1 MAHEDWRVNEP
12 GLRTGPAARDS
23 DPFLERITKP
33 FARHWTQKAQ
43 ISGRL
48 PTPSQ
53 SARRAYLQL
62 IREWLSPEALWQKC
76 VRVPFSCQDR
86 PFVPGAKRK
95 IPMAKNDDS
104 RNADSGSQSSTD
116 APPASSTELNDAP
129 YALPIGIQSRL
140 IELSFEPIIVWDWHS
155 GIVAWNQGCEQLYG
169 YSRSES
175 LGRSSHELLRTSFPQ
190 PFAEIEQVIEQQGIW
205 SGELRHLTRAGF
217 EIVVESRWQLTHI
230 GKRKFVLET
239 NRDITERKAAQEAL
253 RRADHQKDEFL
264 AMLAHE
270 LRNPLAP
277 IRNAAVLLTRE
288 IGGNPRLGALT
299 AMITRQSQHLAR
311 LLDDLLDVSR
321 IARGRIV
328 LRSEPL
334 EIGEIIAPAIEM
346 VQPLMNEKLQKLR
359 VERSGQ
365 PLHVHG
371 DRARLIQCLC
381 NLLNNSAKYNAV
393 RGEIVLLVAE
403 APDNITIEVRDDG
416 AGISPDQLPQI
427 FDLFVQGERSLDRSQ
442 GGLGIGLS
450 IVKRLVEMHQG
461 TVRAEREGIGRGST
475 FSIRLPRMVA
485 PEKGAADCVAAT
497 APRRRI
503 LVVDDNSD
511 VADSLAMLLRL
522 DGHEVEVAYSAP
534 GTFEAVQRMRP
545 EVVFLDIGLPQMD
558 GYEIARHLRA
568 DPGAKGVHLIALT
581 GYGQEHDRE
590 RAREAGFGA
599 HLVKPADIEVV
610 NQILTSLP
618 PGP

>member
-1 MAHEDWRVNEP
+1 VPQVTR
-12 GLRTGPAARDS
+12 
-23 DPFLERITKP
+23 
-33 FARHWTQKAQ
+33 
-43 ISGRL
+43 
-48 PTPSQ
+48 SQ
-53 SARRAYLQL
+53 
-62 IREWLSPEALWQKC
+62 
-76 VRVPFSCQDR
+76 
-86 PFVPGAKRK
+86 
-95 IPMAKNDDS
+95 NDDS
-104 RNADSGSQSSTD
+104 RNADSGGPASTD
-116 APPASSTELNDAP
+116 AASASSTEPNDAP
-129 YALPIGIQSRL
+129 HTLPIGIQSRL
-140 IELSFEPIIVWDWHS
+140 IELSFEPIMVWDWHS

-175 LGRSSHELLRTSFPQ
+175 LGRASHELLRTRFPQ
-190 PFAEIEQVIEQQGIW
+190 PFAEIEQAVEQHGIW
-205 SGELRHLTRAGF
+205 SGELRHLTRAGL
-217 EIVVESRWQLTHI
+217 EIIVESRWQLTRI
-230 GKRKFVLET
+230 GERKFVLET

-277 IRNAAVLLTRE
+277 IRNAAMLLTRE
-288 IGGNPRLGALT
+288 IGADSRLGTLT
-299 AMITRQSQHLAR
+299 AMITRQSQHLTR

-328 LRSEPL
+328 LKSEPL

-346 VQPLMNEKLQKLR
+346 VQPLMNEKFQKLR
-359 VERSGQ
+359 VERPGQ

-371 DRARLIQCLC
+371 DRTRLIQCLC
-381 NLLNNSAKYNAV
+381 NLLNNSAKYGAA
-393 RGEIVLLVAE
+393 RGGIVLVVAE
-403 APDNITIEVRDDG
+403 ASHSVTIEVRDDG
-416 AGISPDQLPQI
+416 AGISPEELPRI

-450 IVKRLVEMHQG
+450 IVKRLVEMHRG
-461 TVRAEREGIGRGST
+461 TVSAESEGIGRGST
-475 FSIRLPRMVA
+475 FSIRLPRMAA
-485 PEKGAADCVAAT
+485 PEKGAADCVAPT
-497 APRRRI
+497 APKRRI

-545 EVVFLDIGLPQMD
+545 EAVFLDIGLPQMD
-558 GYEIARHLRA
+558 GYEIARRLRA
-568 DPGAKGVHLIALT
+568 DPAAKRVHLIALT

-590 RAREAGFGA
+590 RACEAGFGA
-599 HLVKPADIEVV
+599 HLVKPADIEAV
-610 NQILTSLP
+610 NQILASLP

>member
-1 MAHEDWRVNEP
+1 V
-12 GLRTGPAARDS
+12 
-23 DPFLERITKP
+23 
-33 FARHWTQKAQ
+33 TQATR
-43 ISGRL
+43 S
-48 PTPSQ
+48 
-53 SARRAYLQL
+53 
-62 IREWLSPEALWQKC
+62 
-76 VRVPFSCQDR
+76 
-86 PFVPGAKRK
+86 
-95 IPMAKNDDS
+95 KNDDS
-104 RNADSGSQSSTD
+104 RDADSGGQASTD
-116 APPASSTELNDAP
+116 AASASSAELNDAP
-129 YALPIGIQSRL
+129 HALPIGIQSRL
-140 IELSFEPIIVWDWHS
+140 IELSFEPIIVWEWHS

-175 LGRSSHELLRTSFPQ
+175 LGRTSHELLRTSFPQ
-190 PFAEIEQVIEQQGIW
+190 PFAEIEQAIEQHGIW
-205 SGELRHLTRAGF
+205 SGELHHLTRAGL
-217 EIVVESRWQLTHI
+217 EIIVESRWQLTHI
-230 GKRKFVLET
+230 GERKFVLET

-288 IGGNPRLGALT
+288 IGANPKLGALT
-299 AMITRQSQHLAR
+299 AMITRQSQHLTR

-334 EIGEIIAPAIEM
+334 EVGEIIAPAIEM
-346 VQPLMNEKLQKLR
+346 VQPLMNEKFQKLR
-359 VERSGQ
+359 VQRPEQ

-381 NLLNNSAKYNAV
+381 NLLNNSAKYSAA
-393 RGEIVLLVAE
+393 RGEIVLLVAQ
-403 APDNITIEVRDDG
+403 PHDSITIEVCDDG
-416 AGISPDQLPQI
+416 AGISPDKLPHI

-461 TVRAEREGIGRGST
+461 AVSAASEGIGRGST
-475 FSIRLPRMVA
+475 FSIRLPRIAA
-485 PEKGAADCVAAT
+485 PERVAADSTVTT
-497 APRRRI
+497 ALKRRI

-522 DGHEVEVAYSAP
+522 EGHEVEIAYSAL
-534 GTFEAVQRMRP
+534 GTFEAVQRFSP
-545 EVVFLDIGLPQMD
+545 DVIFLDIGLPQMD
-558 GYEIARHLRA
+558 GYEIARRLRA
-568 DPGAKGVHLIALT
+568 DPPAKRVHLIALT

-599 HLVKPADIEVV
+599 HLVKPADIETV
-610 NQILTSLP
+610 NQILASFQRGT
-618 PGP
+618 

>member
-1 MAHEDWRVNEP
+1 V
-12 GLRTGPAARDS
+12 
-23 DPFLERITKP
+23 
-33 FARHWTQKAQ
+33 AQ
-43 ISGRL
+43 V
-48 PTPSQ
+48 T
-53 SARRAYLQL
+53 
-62 IREWLSPEALWQKC
+62 
-76 VRVPFSCQDR
+76 R
-86 PFVPGAKRK
+86 PQ
-95 IPMAKNDDS
+95 NDDS
-104 RNADSGSQSSTD
+104 RSADSGGPANTD
-116 APPASSTELNDAP
+116 AALASSTELKHAP
-129 YALPIGIQSRL
+129 YALPIGVQSRL
-140 IELSFEPIIVWDWHS
+140 IELSFEPIMVWDWQS

-175 LGRSSHELLRTSFPQ
+175 LGRTSHELMRTRFPQ
-190 PFAEIEQVIEQQGIW
+190 PFAEIEQAIEQHGIW
-205 SGELRHLTRAGF
+205 SGELRHLTRAGL
-217 EIVVESRWQLTHI
+217 EIIVESRWQLTHI
-230 GKRKFVLET
+230 GERKFVLET

-253 RRADHQKDEFL
+253 RRADQQKDEFL

-288 IGGNPRLGALT
+288 IGADPKLGTLT
-299 AMITRQSQHLAR
+299 AMITRQSQHLTR

-334 EIGEIIAPAIEM
+334 EIGEIIAPAVEM
-346 VQPLMNEKLQKLR
+346 VQPLMNEKFQKLR
-359 VERSGQ
+359 VERPGQ
-365 PLHVHG
+365 PLHVRG

-381 NLLNNSAKYNAV
+381 NLLNNSAKYTAA
-393 RGEIVLLVAE
+393 RGEIVLAVAA
-403 APDNITIEVRDDG
+403 APDSVTIEVRDDG
-416 AGISPDQLPQI
+416 AGISPEQLPQI

-461 TVRAEREGIGRGST
+461 TASAESEGIGRGST
-475 FSIRLPRMVA
+475 FSIRLPRMGA

-558 GYEIARHLRA
+558 GYEIARRLRA
-568 DPGAKGVHLIALT
+568 DSAAKGVHLIALT

-590 RAREAGFGA
+590 LAREAGFSA
-599 HLVKPADIEVV
+599 HLVKPADIEAV
-610 NQILTSLP
+610 NKILASFP

>member
-104 RNADSGSQSSTD
+104 TDVDSGSPASADPAS
-116 APPASSTELNDAP
+116 ASSTEPKDATST
-129 YALPIGIQSRL
+129 LPIGILSRV
-140 IELSFEPIIVWDWHS
+140 IELSFEPIMVWDWHS

-175 LGRSSHELLRTSFPQ
+175 LGRTSHELLQTRFPQ
-190 PFAEIEQVIEQQGIW
+190 PFAEIEQAIEQDGIW
-205 SGELRHLTRAGF
+205 SGALRHLTRAGL
-217 EIVVESRWQLTHI
+217 EIIVESRWQLTRI
-230 GKRKFVLET
+230 GERKFVLET

-288 IGGNPRLGALT
+288 IGADPRLGALI
-299 AMITRQSQHLAR
+299 AMITRQSQHLTR

-328 LRSEPL
+328 LQSEPL
-334 EIGEIIAPAIEM
+334 EIGEIIEPAIEM
-346 VQPLMNEKLQKLR
+346 VQPLMNEKLHKLR
-359 VERSGQ
+359 VDRPGQ

-371 DRARLIQCLC
+371 DRARLVQCLC
-381 NLLNNSAKYNAV
+381 NLLNNAAKYSAA
-393 RGEIVLLVAE
+393 RSEIVVVVTE
-403 APDNITIEVRDDG
+403 APDNVTIEVRDNG
-416 AGISPDQLPQI
+416 VGISPELLPQI
-427 FDLFVQGERSLDRSQ
+427 FDLFIQGVRPLDRSQ

-461 TVRAEREGIGRGST
+461 AVSAASEGIGRGST
-475 FSIRLPRMVA
+475 FSIRLPRMPG
-485 PEKGAADCVAAT
+485 PERAAADCVAPT
-497 APRRRI
+497 TPKRRI

-511 VADSLAMLLRL
+511 IADSL
-522 DGHEVEVAYSAP
+522 P
-534 GTFEAVQRMRP
+534 
-545 EVVFLDIGLPQMD
+545 
-558 GYEIARHLRA
+558 
-568 DPGAKGVHLIALT
+568 
-581 GYGQEHDRE
+581 
-590 RAREAGFGA
+590 
-599 HLVKPADIEVV
+599 
-610 NQILTSLP
+610 
-618 PGP
+618 